1 MAIQLT
7 ASGPRVAKDDAW
19 LQKKAEFA
27 RRHCVVFEN
36 FVAPSFLERVPRWL
50 ETGQYERFDHARG
63 SATGSRELVMRSDQP
78 LVGAFDI
85 LLNQG
90 ELFKAIAEF
99 ADIEKEVWFFLGR
112 CYKRLP
118 IASHFDSWHTDVT
131 GSRVLGL
138 SISLSPM
145 PVQGGEFQIRSAR
158 TGKVLR
164 RVAPR
169 RLGDAHLFRV
179 SSSLE
184 HRISSVRGRVPKY
197 AFAGWFLG
205 GDGSSRP
212 DREAL
217 RNAFAPASP
226 AAA

>member
-1 MAIQLT
+1 
-7 ASGPRVAKDDAW
+7 
-19 LQKKAEFA
+19 
-27 RRHCVVFEN
+27 
-36 FVAPSFLERVPRWL
+36 
-50 ETGQYERFDHARG
+50 
-63 SATGSRELVMRSDQP
+63 MRSDQP

-90 ELFKAIAEF
+90 QLFKAIAEF
-99 ADIEKEVWFFLGR
+99 ADIEKEVWYFLGR

-131 GSRVLGL
+131 GTRVLGL
-138 SISLSPM
+138 SISLSPT
-145 PVQGGEFQIRSAR
+145 PVQGGEFHIRSR
-158 TGKVLR
+158 HTGQVLR

-184 HRISSVRGRVPKY
+184 HCISSVRGSAPKY
-197 AFAGWFLG
+197 AFAGWFLAG
-205 GDGSSRP
+205 EDGHRP

-226 AAA
+226 PAA